1 MDIDGDGVLTRD
13 EVLKAMLRLPG
24 GEELVRESEQAFDA
38 LDVDKS
44 GTLDYEE
51 FVTMMSGGRFEDAY

>member
-1 MDIDGDGVLTRD
+1 M
-13 EVLKAMLRLPG
+13 
-24 GEELVRESEQAFDA
+24 SEQAFDA

-51 FVTMMSGGRFEDAY
+51 FVTMMSGGRFEDASQDVVQ